1 MDSSINTVEIK
12 LLDGSTLTLGEH
24 ADKVVLIVNT
34 ASECGLTPQYAG
46 LEQLQQNYR
55 ERGLLVLGLPC
66 NQFGAQEP
74 GDAEQIASFCASNY
88 GISFPL
94 SEKIAVN
101 GPATHPLYQLLKA
114 AAADEDGGTEI
125 KWNFAKFLLSRD
137 RQTIKRYA
145 PTTAPEAL
153 VADIEALL

>member
-1 MDSSINTVEIK
+1 MESINTVEIA
-12 LLDGSTLTLGEH
+12 LLEGGTLTLGEH

-46 LEQLQQNYR
+46 LEQLHRDYQA
-55 ERGLLVLGLPC
+55 RGLLVLGLPC

-74 GDAEQIASFCASNY
+74 GDAAEIASFCTKHY
-88 GISFPL
+88 DVSFPL
-94 SEKIAVN
+94 SAKIEVN

-114 AAADEDGGTEI
+114 AATDEDGGTEI

-137 RQTIKRYA
+137 RQTIKRYP
-145 PTTAPEAL
+145 PTAAPEAL
-153 VADIEALL
+153 VADIEAML